1 MAIRPIFLSQVYSF
15 YFVLIFAHLFM
26 VVWGFGV
33 GILDRVFGV
42 EIFNLWGLEP
52 VVWGLLGFQELG
64 LSI

>member
-26 VVWGFGV
+26 VVRGFGV

-42 EIFNLWGLEP
+42 EIFN
-52 VVWGLLGFQELG
+52 
-64 LSI
+64 